1 MIKTTQNDILKI
13 TSLVLGILLLGV
25 VPMYSAEAKM
35 QNLSD
40 TNIPL
45 KIPLTMG
52 YADGNAVYYI
62 STEASVKDVA
72 DHLTDLSGFRVAFT
86 PSLQNTPKESLADIY
101 AFTNGIKGSGA
112 FGFQP
117 QVADSQP
124 PNPDYSPLWLVHAV
138 TWNDNAIPRE
148 LKSEQSIMDAKNNG
162 EITIEDTGVVVNCPF
177 VQWKDD
183 HLPIRADK
191 NLTDQTP
198 YGGGQVLEIDIKN
211 QVVTFVA
218 HRGIA
223 PNGDT
228 IYYIATD
235 ASSPDVAKDLGVT
248 HVPKTSATLATS
260 ASSDLYVFTNG
271 LDGNGPM
278 RFQASIG
285 STNVG
290 SEYYSPIWRIQ
301 TATWNNPDNASFVK
315 SIEELQSFAKDKMIT
330 TALAGFVVNCPFV
343 EVQSM
348 MKDSM
353 MDDSMMDDSMVKDDS
368 MMKDSMMD
376 NSMIDDSMMNGAMI
390 DENFQPLMMLKD
402 LKMMGGHMYSPNMQ
416 VSNGIDPSDV
426 ICKTGLELLMRVST
440 GDPIC
445 VKQSSVENLLLI
457 GFADYF

>member
-13 TSLVLGILLLGV
+13 TLVLGILLLGV
-25 VPMYSAEAKM
+25 VPMYDAEAKM

-62 STEASVKDVA
+62 TTEASTKDVA

-162 EITIEDTGVVVNCPF
+162 ELTVEDTGVVVNCPF
-177 VQWKDD
+177 IQWKDD

-191 NLTDQTP
+191 SLTEQTP

-235 ASSPDVAKDLGVT
+235 ASSPDVAKDLGVI

-278 RFQASIG
+278 GFQASIG

-290 SEYYSPIWRIQ
+290 SKYYSPMWRIQ
-301 TATWNNPDNASFVK
+301 TATWDNPDNASFVK

-343 EVQSM
+343 DVSS

-353 MDDSMMDDSMVKDDS
+353 MNDSMKDS
-368 MMKDSMMD
+368 MMKDDVMKD
-376 NSMIDDSMMNGAMI
+376 NAMKKGAMI
-390 DENFQPLMMLKD
+390 DENFQPLMMLN
-402 LKMMGGHMYSPNMQ
+402 LKMMGGHMYSPDMQ

-445 VKQSSVENLLLI
+445 VKSSSVENLLLI